1 MKQLLMG
8 LALLILGAN
17 SAFAI
22 SLHEAKS
29 SGLVGERNDG
39 YVGYVVTPPSAEV
52 KVVVKDVNNQ
62 RKAKFTQSARSNNV
76 QVEQVANRFYQ
87 RAVTETE
94 VGHYYQDAS
103 GVWVK
108 K

>member
-1 MKQLLMG
+1 MKQIVLG
-8 LALLILGAN
+8 LALLVLGAS

-22 SLHEAKS
+22 SLHDAKS

-52 KVVVKDVNNQ
+52 EVVVKDVNNK
-62 RKAKFTQSARSNNV
+62 RKAKFTQSAKSNNV

-87 RAVTETE
+87 RAVIATE
-94 VGHYYQDAS
+94 VGRYYQDAS